1 MGLGLSAQNE
11 AYRELI
17 LELGLKPPHKPKSLA
32 SLWDM
37 DIIVIFCV
45 PGMGLMALIIV
56 DIGK

>member
-11 AYRELI
+11 AYRALI
-17 LELGLKPPHKPKSLA
+17 PELGLKPPHKPKSLA

-37 DIIVIFCV
+37 DIIERFCV